1 MILRW
6 GTFFFVFYLYRCG
19 LSIFAQVLISNLGDT
34 STYQKGGRGTTSGFV
49 EMIDAGRPLEA
60 TGLRA
65 FGTAITELFGATL
78 SQLTGGNPYLINI
91 GFQTVAFVGL
101 FRLLMSVEPK
111 VRKPLSLLL
120 LLPTFNLWTSVAS
133 KEALVT
139 FVFCML
145 LVVFSRMEKE
155 GGRRYFLTS
164 FLIVL
169 LLVLKPHYA
178 AAAVFLFGVALIC
191 RRVKQRATVAFSLGL
206 ASLIPL
212 FFLAERLDGFSQTVA
227 GHFRT
232 GAQTLTRAPYFS
244 EPYDLFMKAPY
255 GMFQS
260 FFGPTASEA
269 TVGALQMATFVEAVI
284 LVVVLSYLIVRRLL
298 DLGVYEVIVSG
309 FTLFWILFPS
319 YPFGIMNPGSA
330 VRYRSGYL
338 VFLLGVIVIL
348 MLGSLRRKEESG
360 RVECQ
365 DSTRTA

>member
-1 MILRW
+1 MKFRW
-6 GTFFFVFYLYRCG
+6 GIFFFAFYLYRCG
-19 LSIFAQVLISNLGDT
+19 LSIYAQAMISNLGDT
-34 STYQKGGRGTTSGFV
+34 STYHTGGRGTTPGFV
-49 EMIDAGRPLEA
+49 EMISASRPLEA

-65 FGTAITELFGATL
+65 FGTAITETVGVVL

-91 GFQTVAFVGL
+91 GFQTIAFVGL
-101 FRLLMSVEPK
+101 FRLLKSVEPK

-120 LLPTFNLWTSVAS
+120 LLPTFNIWTSIAS

-139 FVFCML
+139 FLFCML

-155 GGRRYFLTS
+155 GGRRYFLPS

-178 AAAVFLFGVALIC
+178 AAAVFLFSVASVC
-191 RRVKQRATVAFSLGL
+191 QRVKQRATVAFSLGL

-212 FFLAERLDGFSQTVA
+212 FFLADRLDGFSQTVA

-232 GAQTLTRAPYFS
+232 GAGTLTRAPYFS

-260 FFGPTASEA
+260 FFGPTVSEA

-284 LVVVLSYLIVRRLL
+284 LVTVLLYLILRRLL
-298 DLGVYEVIVSG
+298 DLGAYEVIVSG

-348 MLGSLRRKEESG
+348 MLGSLYRKDRNGRLERR
-360 RVECQ
+360 